1 MKPTTTWILIA
12 DGAHARLFSNS
23 GPGKGIEAVQG
34 GVINGDHRPDHELV
48 RDGLGRSF
56 ESSGSAGE
64 MRHAIEPRT
73 DPHRE
78 LKRTFAH
85 ELADMLDQRLAEKA
99 YDRLVIV
106 APPKAL
112 GDLRAAL
119 SAHVKPLV
127 YAELNKDLVKTPVA
141 ELPSHLGGRDGDLV
155 GQKETLHDR

>member
-1 MKPTTTWILIA
+1 MKPTTTWIFA

-56 ESSGSAGE
+56 ESSGSAGD
-64 MRHAIEPRT
+64 MRHAIEPRV

-85 ELADMLDQRLAEKA
+85 ELADMLDQRLTEKA

-127 YAELNKDLVKTPVA
+127 YAELNKDLVKTPTA
-141 ELPSHLGGRDGDLV
+141 ELPNHLGAV
-155 GQKETLHDR
+155 MAI

>member
-1 MKPTTTWILIA
+1 
-12 DGAHARLFSNS
+12 
-23 GPGKGIEAVQG
+23 
-34 GVINGDHRPDHELV
+34 
-48 RDGLGRSF
+48 
-56 ESSGSAGE
+56 

-85 ELADMLDQRLAEKA
+85 ELADMLDQRLTEKA

-127 YAELNKDLVKTPVA
+127 YAELNKDLVKTPTA
-141 ELPSHLGGRDGDLV
+141 ELPSHLGAVMPL
-155 GQKETLHDR
+155 

>member
-1 MKPTTTWILIA
+1 
-12 DGAHARLFSNS
+12 
-23 GPGKGIEAVQG
+23 
-34 GVINGDHRPDHELV
+34 
-48 RDGLGRSF
+48 
-56 ESSGSAGE
+56 

-85 ELADMLDQRLAEKA
+85 ELADMLDQRLTEKA

-127 YAELNKDLVKTPVA
+127 YAELNKDLVKTPTA
-141 ELPSHLGGRDGDLV
+141 ELPSHLGAV
-155 GQKETLHDR
+155 MAI

>member
-12 DGAHARLFSNS
+12 DGAHARVFSNS
-23 GPGKGIEAVQG
+23 GPGKGIEVVQG

-48 RDGLGRSF
+48 RDGLGRTF
-56 ESSGSAGE
+56 ESSGAAGD

-119 SAHVKPLV
+119 SEHVKPLV

-141 ELPSHLGGRDGDLV
+141 ELPNHLGAV
-155 GQKETLHDR
+155 MAI

>member
-1 MKPTTTWILIA
+1 MKPTTTWIFA
-12 DGAHARLFSNS
+12 DGAHAWLFSNS

-56 ESSGSAGE
+56 ESSGSAGD
-64 MRHAIEPRT
+64 MRHAIEPRV

-85 ELADMLDQRLAEKA
+85 ELADMLDQRLTEKA

-127 YAELNKDLVKTPVA
+127 YAELNKDLVKTPTA
-141 ELPSHLGGRDGDLV
+141 ELPNHLGAV
-155 GQKETLHDR
+155 MAI

>member
-12 DGAHARLFSNS
+12 DGAHARIFANH
-23 GPGKGIEAVQG
+23 GPGKGIEAVEG

-56 ESSGSAGE
+56 ESSGD
-64 MRHAIEPRT
+64 MRHAIAPRS

-78 LKRTFAH
+78 LKRTFAEH
-85 ELADMLDQRLAEKA
+85 LAEMLDAHLAAKS

-127 YAELNKDLVKTPVA
+127 YAELDKDLVKTPTV
-141 ELPSHLGGRDGDLV
+141 ELPQHLGAV
-155 GQKETLHDR
+155 MAI

>member
-23 GPGKGIEAVQG
+23 GPGKGIEAVEG

-56 ESSGSAGE
+56 ESSGSAGD

-78 LKRTFAH
+78 LKRDFAKH
-85 ELADMLDQRLAEKA
+85 LGKVLAQGLANKS

-106 APPKAL
+106 APPTAL
-112 GDLRAAL
+112 GDLRHAL
-119 SAHVKPLV
+119 SEPVKHAV
-127 YAELNKDLVKTPVA
+127 YAELDKDLVKTPTA
-141 ELPSHLGGRDGDLV
+141 ELPSHLGAV
-155 GQKETLHDR
+155 MAI